1 MKKNVNGTE
10 IEMTS
15 AEITEFNLNQITINE
30 FNIYIKELRSIRN
43 KLLAECDWTDLPNAP
58 LTETKKTEWQTYR
71 VNLRDITNGLTTV
84 EQVEAVEFPTK
95 PSGE

>member
-15 AEITEFNLNQITINE
+15 AEIAEFNTRQITIDLFKIALKHLRFERNQLLQE
-30 FNIYIKELRSIRN
+30 TDYLALSDNTMSEEIK
-43 KLLAECDWTDLPNAP
+43 
-58 LTETKKTEWQTYR
+58 TYR
-71 VNLRDITNGLTTV
+71 QELRDITNGLTTEEEV
-84 EQVEAVEFPTK
+84 KAVEFSTK